1 MSEVKISEKR
11 LKELERSAAK
21 LQALENGGVD
31 NWEWY
36 SESLKEWHKENEL
49 DELVESYTDS
59 ILELCSQE
67 GDVEYPAGR
76 ECGHN
81 ILLGDAEDGVITLLH
96 KFAKEVINCHEE
108 D

>member
-11 LKELERSAAK
+11 LKELERAAAK
-21 LQALENGGVD
+21 LRALEAGGVD

-36 SESLKEWHKENEL
+36 GESLKEWFKENEL
-49 DELVESYTDS
+49 EELVESYADS
-59 ILELCSQE
+59 ILELCSSE

-81 ILLGDAEDGVITLLH
+81 ILLGGAEGGVIALLH